1 MGSFV
6 LTAGHQRR
14 RKRAHIPG
22 CSGFTAGR
30 LHKSSL
36 LRASPFHL
44 SMCRCMCGLCG
55 CTHVCVHEEVRG
67 QLQASLL
74 WLCLPVCCCC
84 LASGSLP
91 SLDPPHGLSCL
102 STKSQGSSS
111 ICCPGHHTRLF
122 HPCLLNTGSGDG
134 SRVSMLAGQALCQPS
149 YFISPQVLK
158 KTLSVLLQCNFPLIC
173 IFPNT
178 EYVPLP

>member
-55 CTHVCVHEEVRG
+55 CTHVCVHVEVRG

-74 WLCLPVCCCC
+74 RLCLPVCCCC

-91 SLDPPHGLSCL
+91 SLGPTPCTKLSIHQVPGIQLYLLPWSPHTAFPSLS
-102 STKSQGSSS
+102 SQHWFWRRFSSLHACRTS
-111 ICCPGHHTRLF
+111 PLPTELF
-122 HPCLLNTGSGDG
+122 H
-134 SRVSMLAGQALCQPS
+134 QPS
-149 YFISPQVLK
+149 SP
-158 KTLSVLLQCNFPLIC
+158 
-173 IFPNT
+173 
-178 EYVPLP
+178 